1 MKKLFHTTGTAHGI
15 YSVGLTAVVVAIVV
29 VVNLIF
35 GQLPEKYRNI
45 DVSSSKIY
53 EITDTSRNF
62 LKDLDTEVKFTV
74 LAVKEE
80 ADERIRTF
88 LSKYASLSK
97 NISVEWIDP
106 VLHPS
111 ALQDYDASE
120 NSIVVSCEKTGRNTT
135 VTFDKIVVV
144 DYSSY
149 YYTGSI
155 SENEFDGEGQLTSAV
170 NYVTSEA
177 EKQIYRTA
185 GHGESMLPA
194 NITELMDKNNYTVSE
209 WNLLMNPDI
218 PEDCDLLLMNAP
230 ANDLTE
236 DERDAVLDYLAGGGK
251 MMLLLGD
258 TSSKDLPNLSAVM
271 KEYGM
276 EAADGYIADPQ
287 RCYQGNAFY
296 IFPMLS
302 VSGDMA
308 KGLAS
313 EMVLLINAHGLNLT
327 DPARDT
333 ISTTSFMTTSNSG
346 AAVTEDT
353 QTEGTYTLGA
363 VATETVSSSHSDSEN
378 EGEPAENTDGDT
390 ENAGTDAGDTDTEN
404 AGTDAGDTDTGNAGT
419 DAGDTDTENVGTD
432 AGDTDTGN
440 AGTDAG
446 DTDTEDG
453 GTDAGDTDTE
463 NDSGDAE
470 DTKETRLTVISTA
483 NMIDSQLTETF
494 TTLENTALFMNA
506 VTANFDGVEN
516 LSIEPK
522 SLAVQY
528 NTIQHV
534 GLLSLFAIFGIPLVI
549 LVGGFTVWFRRRKA

>member
-1 MKKLFHTTGTAHGI
+1 M

-35 GQLPEKYRNI
+35 GQLPEKYRSI

-53 EITDTSRNF
+53 EITETSRDF
-62 LKDLDTEVKFTV
+62 LKDLDTDVKLTV

-97 NISVEWIDP
+97 HIKVEWIDP

-120 NSIVVSCEKTGRNTT
+120 NSIIISCEKTGKTT
-135 VTFDKIVVV
+135 NVTFDKIVVV

-155 SENEFDGEGQLTSAV
+155 SESEFDGEGQLTSAV

-209 WNLLMNPDI
+209 WNLLMDQEI

-236 DERDAVLDYLAGGGK
+236 EERDAVLSYLAGGGK
-251 MMLLLGD
+251 MMLLLGE
-258 TSSKDLPNLSAVM
+258 TNSTELPNLAAVM

-308 KGLAS
+308 KGLSS

-327 DPARDT
+327 DPARET
-333 ISTTSFMTTSNSG
+333 ISTTSFMTTSNTGS
-346 AAVTEDT
+346 AVTEET
-353 QTEGTYTLGA
+353 QTDGTYTLGA
-363 VATETVSSSHSDSEN
+363 VATETVSGTEEPGSGNGDETAEDADGTEETASESDGS
-378 EGEPAENTDGDT
+378 AEN
-390 ENAGTDAGDTDTEN
+390 AK
-404 AGTDAGDTDTGNAGT
+404 
-419 DAGDTDTENVGTD
+419 
-432 AGDTDTGN
+432 
-440 AGTDAG
+440 
-446 DTDTEDG
+446 
-453 GTDAGDTDTE
+453 
-463 NDSGDAE
+463 
-470 DTKETRLTVISTA
+470 KEARLTVISSA

-528 NTIQHV
+528 NTIQYV
-534 GLLSLFAIFGIPLVI
+534 GLISLFAIFGIPLVI
-549 LVGGFTVWFRRRKA
+549 LAGGFTVWFKRRKA

>member
-1 MKKLFHTTGTAHGI
+1 MEKMKKLFHTTGTAHGI

-29 VVNLIF
+29 VVNLVF

-378 EGEPAENTDGDT
+378 EGEPAENADGDT
-390 ENAGTDAGDTDTEN
+390 ENSDTEN
-404 AGTDAGDTDTGNAGT
+404 VSTDAGDTDTGNAGT
-419 DAGDTDTENVGTD
+419 DV
-432 AGDTDTGN
+432 GDTDTGN
-440 AGTDAG
+440 DSTDAG

-470 DTKETRLTVISTA
+470 DTKETRLTVFSTA

-549 LVGGFTVWFRRRKA
+549 LAGGFTVWFKRRKA

>member
-1 MKKLFHTTGTAHGI
+1 M

-35 GQLPEKYRNI
+35 GQLPEKYRSI
-45 DVSSSKIY
+45 DVSNSKIY
-53 EITDTSRNF
+53 EITDTSREF

-74 LAVKEE
+74 LAVQEE
-80 ADERIRTF
+80 TDERIRTF

-97 NISVEWIDP
+97 HIKVEWIDP

-120 NSIVVSCEKTGRNTT
+120 NSIIVSCEETDRTT
-135 VTFDKIVVV
+135 AVTFDQIVVV

-170 NYVTSEA
+170 NYVTSEE

-185 GHGESMLPA
+185 GHGESTLPA

-209 WNLLMNPDI
+209 WNLLMNQDI

-236 DERDAVLDYLAGGGK
+236 EERDAVLSYLAEGGK
-251 MMLLLGD
+251 MMLLLGE
-258 TSSKDLPNLSAVM
+258 TNATELPNLAAVM

-302 VSGDMA
+302 LSGDMA
-308 KGLAS
+308 KGMAS

-346 AAVTEDT
+346 AAVTEET
-353 QTEGTYTLGA
+353 QTDGTYTLGA
-363 VATETVSSSHSDSEN
+363 VATETVSGN
-378 EGEPAENTDGDT
+378 GD
-390 ENAGTDAGDTDTEN
+390 ESA
-404 AGTDAGDTDTGNAGT
+404 
-419 DAGDTDTENVGTD
+419 
-432 AGDTDTGN
+432 
-440 AGTDAG
+440 
-446 DTDTEDG
+446 EDG
-453 GTDAGDTDTE
+453 GNTDAQ
-463 NDSGDAE
+463 
-470 DTKETRLTVISTA
+470 TKETRLTVISSA

-494 TTLENTALFMNA
+494 TTLENTTLFMNA

-549 LVGGFTVWFRRRKA
+549 LAGGFTVWFKRRKA

>member
-1 MKKLFHTTGTAHGI
+1 
-15 YSVGLTAVVVAIVV
+15 
-29 VVNLIF
+29 
-35 GQLPEKYRNI
+35 
-45 DVSSSKIY
+45 
-53 EITDTSRNF
+53 
-62 LKDLDTEVKFTV
+62 
-74 LAVKEE
+74 
-80 ADERIRTF
+80 
-88 LSKYASLSK
+88 
-97 NISVEWIDP
+97 
-106 VLHPS
+106 
-111 ALQDYDASE
+111 
-120 NSIVVSCEKTGRNTT
+120 
-135 VTFDKIVVV
+135 
-144 DYSSY
+144 
-149 YYTGSI
+149 
-155 SENEFDGEGQLTSAV
+155 
-170 NYVTSEA
+170 
-177 EKQIYRTA
+177 
-185 GHGESMLPA
+185 
-194 NITELMDKNNYTVSE
+194 
-209 WNLLMNPDI
+209 
-218 PEDCDLLLMNAP
+218 
-230 ANDLTE
+230 
-236 DERDAVLDYLAGGGK
+236 

-258 TSSKDLPNLSAVM
+258 TNSKDLPNLSAVM

-363 VATETVSSSHSDSEN
+363 VATETVSGSSHSDSED

-390 ENAGTDAGDTDTEN
+390 ENS
-404 AGTDAGDTDTGNAGT
+404 
-419 DAGDTDTENVGTD
+419 DTENVGTD
-432 AGDTDTGN
+432 AGDTDTG
-440 AGTDAG
+440 
-446 DTDTEDG
+446 
-453 GTDAGDTDTE
+453 

-483 NMIDSQLTETF
+483 NIIDSQLTEMF
-494 TTLENTALFMNA
+494 TTLENTTLFMNA

>member
-1 MKKLFHTTGTAHGI
+1 MEKMKKLFHTTGTAHGM

-35 GQLPEKYRNI
+35 GQLPEKYRSI
-45 DVSSSKIY
+45 DVSNSKIY
-53 EITDTSRNF
+53 EITDTSREF

-74 LAVKEE
+74 LAVQEE
-80 ADERIRTF
+80 TDERIRTF

-97 NISVEWIDP
+97 HIKVEWIDP

-120 NSIVVSCEKTGRNTT
+120 NSIIVSCEEIDRTT
-135 VTFDKIVVV
+135 AVTFDQIVVV

-170 NYVTSEA
+170 NYVTSEE

-185 GHGESMLPA
+185 GHGESTLPA

-209 WNLLMNPDI
+209 WNLLMNQDI

-236 DERDAVLDYLAGGGK
+236 EERDAVLSYLAEGGK
-251 MMLLLGD
+251 MMLLLGE
-258 TSSKDLPNLSAVM
+258 TNATELPNLAAVM

-302 VSGDMA
+302 LSGDMA
-308 KGLAS
+308 KGMAS

-333 ISTTSFMTTSNSG
+333 ISATSFMTTSNSG
-346 AAVTEDT
+346 AAVTEET
-353 QTEGTYTLGA
+353 QTDGTYTLGA
-363 VATETVSSSHSDSEN
+363 VATETVSGN
-378 EGEPAENTDGDT
+378 GD
-390 ENAGTDAGDTDTEN
+390 ESA
-404 AGTDAGDTDTGNAGT
+404 
-419 DAGDTDTENVGTD
+419 
-432 AGDTDTGN
+432 
-440 AGTDAG
+440 
-446 DTDTEDG
+446 EDG
-453 GTDAGDTDTE
+453 GNTDAQ
-463 NDSGDAE
+463 
-470 DTKETRLTVISTA
+470 TKETRLTVISSA

-494 TTLENTALFMNA
+494 TTLENTTLFMNA

-549 LVGGFTVWFRRRKA
+549 LAGGFTVWFKRRKA

>member
-1 MKKLFHTTGTAHGI
+1 M

-35 GQLPEKYRNI
+35 GQLPEKYRSI
-45 DVSSSKIY
+45 DVSNSKIY
-53 EITDTSRNF
+53 EITDTSREF

-74 LAVKEE
+74 LAVQEE
-80 ADERIRTF
+80 TDERIRTF

-97 NISVEWIDP
+97 HIKVEWIDP

-120 NSIVVSCEKTGRNTT
+120 NSIIVSCEETDRTT
-135 VTFDKIVVV
+135 AVTFDKIVVV

-170 NYVTSEA
+170 NYVTSEE

-185 GHGESMLPA
+185 GHGESTLPA

-209 WNLLMNPDI
+209 WNLLMNQDI

-236 DERDAVLDYLAGGGK
+236 EERDAVLSYLAEGGK
-251 MMLLLGD
+251 MMLLLGE
-258 TSSKDLPNLSAVM
+258 TNATELPNLAAVM

-302 VSGDMA
+302 LSGDMA
-308 KGLAS
+308 KGMAS

-333 ISTTSFMTTSNSG
+333 ISATSFMTTSNSG
-346 AAVTEDT
+346 AAVTEET
-353 QTEGTYTLGA
+353 QTDGTYTLGA
-363 VATETVSSSHSDSEN
+363 VATETVSGN
-378 EGEPAENTDGDT
+378 GD
-390 ENAGTDAGDTDTEN
+390 ESA
-404 AGTDAGDTDTGNAGT
+404 
-419 DAGDTDTENVGTD
+419 
-432 AGDTDTGN
+432 
-440 AGTDAG
+440 
-446 DTDTEDG
+446 EDG
-453 GTDAGDTDTE
+453 GNTDAQ
-463 NDSGDAE
+463 
-470 DTKETRLTVISTA
+470 TKETRLTVISSA

-494 TTLENTALFMNA
+494 TTLENTTLFMNA

-549 LVGGFTVWFRRRKA
+549 LAGGFTVWFKRRKA

>member
-1 MKKLFHTTGTAHGI
+1 MEKMKKIFHTTGTTHGI

-53 EITDTSRNF
+53 EITDTSKDF

-177 EKQIYRTA
+177 GKQIYRTA

-218 PEDCDLLLMNAP
+218 PEDCDLLLMYAP
-230 ANDLTE
+230 TNDLTE
-236 DERDAVLDYLAGGGK
+236 DEKAAVLSYLAGGGK

-258 TSSKDLPNLSAVM
+258 TGSSDLPNLSAVM

-276 EAADGYIADPQ
+276 EEADGYIADPQ

-302 VSGDMA
+302 VSGNMA

-346 AAVTEDT
+346 TAVTEDS

-363 VATETVSSSHSDSEN
+363 VATETVSGSGNSDHAEEEASEN
-378 EGEPAENTDGDT
+378 DT
-390 ENAGTDAGDTDTEN
+390 N
-404 AGTDAGDTDTGNAGT
+404 
-419 DAGDTDTENVGTD
+419 
-432 AGDTDTGN
+432 
-440 AGTDAG
+440 
-446 DTDTEDG
+446 
-453 GTDAGDTDTE
+453 
-463 NDSGDAE
+463 SDAE
-470 DTKETRLTVISTA
+470 DSDTKNSDAENSDTKDSDAESGGSKTEEAKEARLTVISSA
-483 NMIDSQLTETF
+483 NMIDSQITETF
-494 TTLENTALFMNA
+494 TTLENTTLFMNA

-516 LSIEPK
+516 LSIQPK

-528 NTIQHV
+528 NTVQHV
-534 GLLSLFAIFGIPLVI
+534 GLLSLLAIFGIPLVI

>member
-1 MKKLFHTTGTAHGI
+1 
-15 YSVGLTAVVVAIVV
+15 
-29 VVNLIF
+29 
-35 GQLPEKYRNI
+35 
-45 DVSSSKIY
+45 
-53 EITDTSRNF
+53 
-62 LKDLDTEVKFTV
+62 
-74 LAVKEE
+74 
-80 ADERIRTF
+80 
-88 LSKYASLSK
+88 
-97 NISVEWIDP
+97 
-106 VLHPS
+106 
-111 ALQDYDASE
+111 
-120 NSIVVSCEKTGRNTT
+120 
-135 VTFDKIVVV
+135 
-144 DYSSY
+144 
-149 YYTGSI
+149 
-155 SENEFDGEGQLTSAV
+155 
-170 NYVTSEA
+170 
-177 EKQIYRTA
+177 
-185 GHGESMLPA
+185 
-194 NITELMDKNNYTVSE
+194 
-209 WNLLMNPDI
+209 
-218 PEDCDLLLMNAP
+218 
-230 ANDLTE
+230 
-236 DERDAVLDYLAGGGK
+236 
-251 MMLLLGD
+251 
-258 TSSKDLPNLSAVM
+258 
-271 KEYGM
+271 M

-378 EGEPAENTDGDT
+378 EGEPAENADGNT
-390 ENAGTDAGDTDTEN
+390 ENS
-404 AGTDAGDTDTGNAGT
+404 
-419 DAGDTDTENVGTD
+419 DTENVGTD

>member
-1 MKKLFHTTGTAHGI
+1 MEKMKKLFHTTGTAHGI

-53 EITDTSRNF
+53 EITDTSRDF

-135 VTFDKIVVV
+135 VAFDKIVVV

-419 DAGDTDTENVGTD
+419 DAGDTDT
-432 AGDTDTGN
+432 GN
-440 AGTDAG
+440 DSTDAG

-453 GTDAGDTDTE
+453 GTDAGDTDTG

-470 DTKETRLTVISTA
+470 DTKESRLTVISTA
-483 NMIDSQLTETF
+483 NIIDSQLTETF

>member
-1 MKKLFHTTGTAHGI
+1 
-15 YSVGLTAVVVAIVV
+15 
-29 VVNLIF
+29 
-35 GQLPEKYRNI
+35 
-45 DVSSSKIY
+45 
-53 EITDTSRNF
+53 
-62 LKDLDTEVKFTV
+62 
-74 LAVKEE
+74 
-80 ADERIRTF
+80 
-88 LSKYASLSK
+88 
-97 NISVEWIDP
+97 
-106 VLHPS
+106 
-111 ALQDYDASE
+111 
-120 NSIVVSCEKTGRNTT
+120 
-135 VTFDKIVVV
+135 
-144 DYSSY
+144 
-149 YYTGSI
+149 
-155 SENEFDGEGQLTSAV
+155 
-170 NYVTSEA
+170 
-177 EKQIYRTA
+177 
-185 GHGESMLPA
+185 
-194 NITELMDKNNYTVSE
+194 
-209 WNLLMNPDI
+209 
-218 PEDCDLLLMNAP
+218 
-230 ANDLTE
+230 
-236 DERDAVLDYLAGGGK
+236 

-404 AGTDAGDTDTGNAGT
+404 
-419 DAGDTDTENVGTD
+419 
-432 AGDTDTGN
+432 
-440 AGTDAG
+440 
-446 DTDTEDG
+446 
-453 GTDAGDTDTE
+453 
-463 NDSGDAE
+463 DSGDAE
-470 DTKETRLTVISTA
+470 DTKETRLTVFSTA

-549 LVGGFTVWFRRRKA
+549 LVGGFTVWFKRRKA

>member
-1 MKKLFHTTGTAHGI
+1 MEKMKKLFHTTGTAHGI

-35 GQLPEKYRNI
+35 GQLPEKYRSI
-45 DVSSSKIY
+45 DVSNSKIY
-53 EITDTSRNF
+53 EITDTSREF

-74 LAVKEE
+74 LAVQEE
-80 ADERIRTF
+80 TDERIRTF

-97 NISVEWIDP
+97 PIKVEWIDP

-120 NSIVVSCEKTGRNTT
+120 NSIIVSCEETDRTT
-135 VTFDKIVVV
+135 AVTFDQIVVV

-170 NYVTSEA
+170 NYVTSEE

-185 GHGESMLPA
+185 GHGESTLPA

-209 WNLLMNPDI
+209 WNLLMNQDI

-236 DERDAVLDYLAGGGK
+236 DERDAVLSYLAEGGK
-251 MMLLLGD
+251 MMLLLGE
-258 TSSKDLPNLSAVM
+258 TNATELPNLAAVM

-302 VSGDMA
+302 LSGDMA
-308 KGLAS
+308 KGMAS

-333 ISTTSFMTTSNSG
+333 ISATSFMTTSNSG
-346 AAVTEDT
+346 AAVTEET
-353 QTEGTYTLGA
+353 QTDGTYTLGA
-363 VATETVSSSHSDSEN
+363 VATETVSGN
-378 EGEPAENTDGDT
+378 GD
-390 ENAGTDAGDTDTEN
+390 ESA
-404 AGTDAGDTDTGNAGT
+404 
-419 DAGDTDTENVGTD
+419 
-432 AGDTDTGN
+432 
-440 AGTDAG
+440 
-446 DTDTEDG
+446 EDG
-453 GTDAGDTDTE
+453 GNTDAQ
-463 NDSGDAE
+463 
-470 DTKETRLTVISTA
+470 TKETRLTVISSA

-494 TTLENTALFMNA
+494 TTLENTTLFMNA

-549 LVGGFTVWFRRRKA
+549 LAGGFTVWFKRRKA

>member
-1 MKKLFHTTGTAHGI
+1 MEKMKKLFHTTGTAHGI

-378 EGEPAENTDGDT
+378 EGEPAENADGNTENSDT
-390 ENAGTDAGDTDTEN
+390 ENV
-404 AGTDAGDTDTGNAGT
+404 GTDAGDTDTGNAGT

>member
-1 MKKLFHTTGTAHGI
+1 MEKMKRLFHTTGTTHGM
-15 YSVGLTAVVVAIVV
+15 YSVGLTAVVIAIVV
-29 VVNLIF
+29 VVNLIV
-35 GQLPEKYRNI
+35 GQIPEQYRNI
-45 DVSSSKIY
+45 DVSNTKIY
-53 EITDTSRNF
+53 EITDTTRDF
-62 LKDLDTEVKFTV
+62 LKELDAKVTFKV

-80 ADERIRTF
+80 SDERIQTF

-111 ALQDYDASE
+111 ALQEYDASE
-120 NSIVVSCEKTGRNTT
+120 NSIIISCEKTGKTTT

-155 SENEFDGEGQLTSAV
+155 SESEFDGEGQLTSAV
-170 NYVTSEA
+170 NYVTSDA
-177 EKQIYRTA
+177 GKQIYRTA
-185 GHGESMLPA
+185 GHGEAMLPTSV
-194 NITELMDKNNYTVSE
+194 TELMDKNNYAVSE

-236 DERDAVLDYLAGGGK
+236 EERDAVLAYLAEGGK
-251 MMLLLGD
+251 MMILLGD
-258 TSSKDLPNLSAVM
+258 TNSTTMPNLAAVM

-276 EAADGYIADPQ
+276 EAVDGYIADLQ
-287 RCYQGNAFY
+287 RSYQGNAFY
-296 IFPMLS
+296 IFPMLN

-308 KGLAS
+308 KGMAS
-313 EMVLLINAHGLNLT
+313 EMVLLINAHGLNLV
-327 DPARDT
+327 DAARDT
-333 ISTTSFMTTSNSG
+333 ISTTSFMTTSDGG
-346 AAVTEDT
+346 AAVTEDS

-363 VATETVSSSHSDSEN
+363 VATEAVTGTEDEDGESKDDGGADPDDGSEAGDG
-378 EGEPAENTDGDT
+378 GEDADGTSNT
-390 ENAGTDAGDTDTEN
+390 AGTE
-404 AGTDAGDTDTGNAGT
+404 GNA
-419 DAGDTDTENVGTD
+419 A
-432 AGDTDTGN
+432 
-440 AGTDAG
+440 
-446 DTDTEDG
+446 
-453 GTDAGDTDTE
+453 
-463 NDSGDAE
+463 
-470 DTKETRLTVISTA
+470 KETRLTVISSA

-494 TTLENTALFMNA
+494 TTLENTTLFMNA

-522 SLAVQY
+522 SLAVQF

-549 LVGGFTVWFRRRKA
+549 LAGGFSVWFRRRKA

>member
-1 MKKLFHTTGTAHGI
+1 M

-35 GQLPEKYRNI
+35 GQLPEKYRSI
-45 DVSSSKIY
+45 DVSNSKIY
-53 EITDTSRNF
+53 EITDTSREF

-74 LAVKEE
+74 LAVQEE
-80 ADERIRTF
+80 TDERIRTF
-88 LSKYASLSK
+88 LSKYVSLSK
-97 NISVEWIDP
+97 HIKVEWIDP

-120 NSIVVSCEKTGRNTT
+120 NSIIVSCEETDRTT
-135 VTFDKIVVV
+135 AVTFDQIVVV

-170 NYVTSEA
+170 NYVTSEE

-185 GHGESMLPA
+185 GHGESTLPA

-209 WNLLMNPDI
+209 WNLLMNQDI

-236 DERDAVLDYLAGGGK
+236 EERDAVLSYLAEGGK
-251 MMLLLGD
+251 MMLLLGE
-258 TSSKDLPNLSAVM
+258 TNATELPNLAAVM

-302 VSGDMA
+302 LSGDMA
-308 KGLAS
+308 KGMAS

-333 ISTTSFMTTSNSG
+333 ISATSFMTTSNSG
-346 AAVTEDT
+346 AAVTEET
-353 QTEGTYTLGA
+353 QTDGTYTLGA
-363 VATETVSSSHSDSEN
+363 VATETVSGN
-378 EGEPAENTDGDT
+378 GD
-390 ENAGTDAGDTDTEN
+390 ESA
-404 AGTDAGDTDTGNAGT
+404 
-419 DAGDTDTENVGTD
+419 
-432 AGDTDTGN
+432 
-440 AGTDAG
+440 
-446 DTDTEDG
+446 EDG
-453 GTDAGDTDTE
+453 GNTDAQ
-463 NDSGDAE
+463 
-470 DTKETRLTVISTA
+470 TKETRLTVISSA

-494 TTLENTALFMNA
+494 TTLENTTLFMNA

-528 NTIQHV
+528 NTIQYV
-534 GLLSLFAIFGIPLVI
+534 GLISLFAIFGIPLVI
-549 LVGGFTVWFRRRKA
+549 LAGGFTVWFKRRKA

>member
-1 MKKLFHTTGTAHGI
+1 MEKMKKLFHTTGTAHGI

-53 EITDTSRNF
+53 EITDTSRDF

-111 ALQDYDASE
+111 ALQDYDTSE

-308 KGLAS
+308 KGMAS

-363 VATETVSSSHSDSEN
+363 VATETVSGSSHSDSEN
-378 EGEPAENTDGDT
+378 EGEPAENTEGDT
-390 ENAGTDAGDTDTEN
+390 ENG
-404 AGTDAGDTDTGNAGT
+404 GTDAGDTDTGNAST
-419 DAGDTDTENVGTD
+419 DAGDI
-432 AGDTDTGN
+432 
-440 AGTDAG
+440 
-446 DTDTEDG
+446 DTEDG
-453 GTDAGDTDTE
+453 GTDAGDTDTG
-463 NDSGDAE
+463 NASGDAD

-483 NMIDSQLTETF
+483 NIIDSQLTEMF
-494 TTLENTALFMNA
+494 TTLENTTLFMNA

>member
-1 MKKLFHTTGTAHGI
+1 M

-35 GQLPEKYRNI
+35 GQLPEKYRSI
-45 DVSSSKIY
+45 DVSNSKIY
-53 EITDTSRNF
+53 EITDTSREF

-74 LAVKEE
+74 LAVQEE
-80 ADERIRTF
+80 TDERIRTF

-97 NISVEWIDP
+97 HIKVEWIDP

-120 NSIVVSCEKTGRNTT
+120 NSIIVSCEETDRTT
-135 VTFDKIVVV
+135 AVTFDQIVVV

-170 NYVTSEA
+170 NYVTSEE

-185 GHGESMLPA
+185 GHGESTLPA

-209 WNLLMNPDI
+209 WNLLMNQDI

-236 DERDAVLDYLAGGGK
+236 EERDAVLSYLAEGGK
-251 MMLLLGD
+251 MLLLLGE
-258 TSSKDLPNLSAVM
+258 TNATELPNLAAVM

-302 VSGDMA
+302 LSGDMA
-308 KGLAS
+308 KGMAS

-333 ISTTSFMTTSNSG
+333 ISATSFMTTSNSG
-346 AAVTEDT
+346 AAVTEET
-353 QTEGTYTLGA
+353 QTDGTYTLGA
-363 VATETVSSSHSDSEN
+363 VATETVSGTGDSDSGNGDES
-378 EGEPAENTDGDT
+378 AEDD
-390 ENAGTDAGDTDTEN
+390 
-404 AGTDAGDTDTGNAGT
+404 GNA
-419 DAGDTDTENVGTD
+419 DAQ
-432 AGDTDTGN
+432 
-440 AGTDAG
+440 
-446 DTDTEDG
+446 
-453 GTDAGDTDTE
+453 
-463 NDSGDAE
+463 
-470 DTKETRLTVISTA
+470 TKETRLTVISSA

-494 TTLENTALFMNA
+494 TTLENTTLFMNA

-549 LVGGFTVWFRRRKA
+549 LAGGFTVWFKRRKA